1 MNDSIKGLNVKKPKH
16 VFFDIFLLIL
26 YRRLQYANHR
36 SCLPYENVN
45 LSLNL
50 AVFEE
55 SIMMIDRV
63 IIIVDNVLTFGR
75 HCLLTCYVTSN
86 YHIVR
91 FIKNIDTIFMAWI
104 PSSKTILAYYLVI
117 KYMILTGYK
126 VFDNIKWSS

>member
-1 MNDSIKGLNVKKPKH
+1 MQPDHDYYLIKVCLIMDDIFPPFMNDSIKGLNVKKPKH

-50 AVFEE
+50 RVFEE

-63 IIIVDNVLTFGR
+63 IIIVDNVQ
-75 HCLLTCYVTSN
+75 
-86 YHIVR
+86 
-91 FIKNIDTIFMAWI
+91 IFWAPLPCNM
-104 PSSKTILAYYLVI
+104 LRY
-117 KYMILTGYK
+117 
-126 VFDNIKWSS
+126 F

>member
-16 VFFDIFLLIL
+16 AFFDIFLLIL

-50 AVFEE
+50 RVFEE

-91 FIKNIDTIFMAWI
+91 FIKNIDTM
-104 PSSKTILAYYLVI
+104 YLVI

>member
-1 MNDSIKGLNVKKPKH
+1 MNDSIKGLNVKKPNH
-16 VFFDIFLLIL
+16 VLFDIFLLIL
-26 YRRLQYANHR
+26 HPRLQYANHR

-50 AVFEE
+50 RVFEE
-55 SIMMIDRV
+55 STMMIDRV

-91 FIKNIDTIFMAWI
+91 FIKNIDTMFMAWI

-126 VFDNIKWSS
+126 VFDNIKWIS

>member
-50 AVFEE
+50 RVFEE

-63 IIIVDNVLTFGR
+63 IIIVDNVLTFDR

-91 FIKNIDTIFMAWI
+91 FIKNIDTM
-104 PSSKTILAYYLVI
+104 YLVI
-117 KYMILTGYK
+117 KYLILTGYK
-126 VFDNIKWSS
+126 VFDNIKWIS